1 MSKQLDN
8 LIEKDS
14 RNTSLWE
21 TLTGEMESDDDS
33 SKELNKLYNRYR
45 RFKSTKTK
53 EEWEVIDSVFIT
65 ICGWSFAT
73 LINKT
78 NERIEGET
86 NEH

>member
-14 RNTSLWE
+14 WDTSLWE
-21 TLTGEMESDDDS
+21 TLTEEMENDDNAI
-33 SKELNKLYNRYR
+33 KELNRLYNRYR
-45 RFKSTKTK
+45 GFKSTKTK
-53 EEWEVIDSVFIT
+53 EEWEAIDSVFIT

-78 NERIEGET
+78 NERIGGEA
-86 NEH
+86 NE